1 MMCSRWHCSPG
12 TARNAE
18 GNTSHRDVPAHE
30 VCKSGSRDGGRGGG
44 GQRLAGNGIARPGPD
59 HLIWEDREE
68 GITAMERTRVGE
80 WGVRGGEGE
89 PSEEWR

>member
-30 VCKSGSRDGGRGGG
+30 VCKSGSRDAEGVGGRRGEQRGRR
-44 GQRLAGNGIARPGPD
+44 RLAGNGIARPGPD

-68 GITAMERTRVGE
+68 GITAMEREGWGGVVGAS
-80 WGVRGGEGE
+80 GG
-89 PSEEWR
+89 W